1 MSWKYIFRKKAIKSF
16 SKLDK
21 KIQERIIKKLD
32 FYFAS
37 ENPLQYA
44 ERLTDPKIWTY
55 RFRIWEYRLVFDIDE
70 EGKLIILLVI
80 DVRWSVYKEV

>member
-1 MSWKYIFRKKAIKSF
+1 MWKLVFTKKSEKSF
-16 SKLDK
+16 LKLNK
-21 KIQERIIKKLD
+21 RVQERIKKKLD